1 LQVGFEIA
9 RFLFARPSG
18 AQPGIGLQSL
28 AVGDPSRQ
36 HATDETL
43 DPASN
48 FAGRGFASSIA
59 AAGHRWR
66 PSCKSARPSR
76 APSPFDRGRWR
87 HLAPR
92 AAPAR
97 SNEGDTGS
105 TAPRRAQM
113 RANPNVRSGEW
124 RVEAFRLAAPR
135 RPKPGSL
142 GSP

>member
-48 FAGRGFASSIA
+48 FAGRGFAA
-59 AAGHRWR
+59 VVGLPARRRRLCLRVVDRCGR
-66 PSCKSARPSR
+66 PS
-76 APSPFDRGRWR
+76 
-87 HLAPR
+87 LAPELQVSAAFPR
-92 AAPAR
+92 AVP
-97 SNEGDTGS
+97 
-105 TAPRRAQM
+105 
-113 RANPNVRSGEW
+113 VRSGP
-124 RVEAFRLAAPR
+124 LAAFGAPGGACAIER
-135 RPKPGSL
+135 RRHRLDRASAGADAREP
-142 GSP
+142 